1 MGKEKKEQKRL
12 QEERMNEI
20 LSRLDSIENAV
31 NENKQAVNENKQSV
45 EDNSVKIE
53 TTTAPTDEEKQ
64 VAAEETDIIDK
75 EMEQAKKLSPDQE
88 FDLLLTK
95 LTTQTGKYEPRLN
108 SINRGSENA
117 LKNINGGL
125 QLAILLLRAEDNL
138 NKISLNE
145 TWDKN
150 INGIRRNSIILSLVK
165 AVEETGDRM
174 RSQGGVFRA
183 NAVIAKESFQNKTSS
198 ALDGVRGAFGWDKK
212 NRSELGNDAYQN
224 IGAPRDTSKVNMDNN
239 LGGGGRKTQR
249 RKKHKKSGKHH
260 KTRKHH

>member
-1 MGKEKKEQKRL
+1 MADDDKDLKKQLKKMKKKLE
-12 QEERMNEI
+12 
-20 LSRLDSIENAV
+20 
-31 NENKQAVNENKQSV
+31 
-45 EDNSVKIE
+45 KIE
-53 TTTAPTDEEKQ
+53 RKVDNNSAGIQQASQVIAAAPATEEEKQ
-64 VAAEETDIIDK
+64 IATEEADNIK
-75 EMEQAKKLSPDQE
+75 EEMKQSKELSLDQE

-95 LTTQTGKYEPRLN
+95 LTTQNGKYEPRLN